1 MDYNKMINIKRETN
15 VNDNAFAMPPNKKIT
30 DTDDGGG
37 SYYGNDIGVE
47 IEDDYSYMI
56 EDESE
61 DTVKSVKLS
70 KELLSYFLN
79 EIKNIAV
86 SLLEPYHTHTFTVS
100 VTDDFKESINRMGVI
115 EPLLIAQSANYG
127 KYEVISGH
135 RRLEAA
141 KAVGLEKLP
150 CRIAREDTPREI
162 LDEIMVITN
171 LQRRNTFT
179 KMELARS
186 LRLLNDSRKKQGYR
200 TDIMNSSG
208 TSTKTELAE
217 EFGISVKKLYM
228 LISFTQLINYFAKK
242 VDDNTLPDKIAY
254 CLSNEA
260 MSDAKELVGKL
271 MIDFE
276 RDISGIYSNRFSGVD
291 IPEELIQKYTD
302 VLNNLPGRG
311 RIAYAYLP
319 KETKDMVIGM
329 IKEMIMLPKMKS
341 IINDYYSGARSAA
354 EMFDSKET
362 DNGKSEIDR
371 KMRKAAGDL
380 YNRLGNIILKSML
393 RTLKENNEQRKKDN
407 AEINTK
413 ITVDS
418 MVYALNAVSRL
429 FRTQGSAGT
438 VNTAHALI
446 GELSKQAKKDI
457 ARQKQDKGHEV

>member
-1 MDYNKMINIKRETN
+1 MAVQLCRLSPNNKTNNKTEVIMDYSKMINIKRETN
-15 VNDNAFAMPPNKKIT
+15 ANDNAFALPPNKKIT

-47 IEDDYSYMI
+47 SEDDYSYMI
-56 EDESE
+56 EDENE

-115 EPLLIAQSANYG
+115 EPLLIAQSTNYG

-228 LISFTQLINYFAKK
+228 LISFTQLINYFAEK
-242 VDDNTLPDKIAY
+242 VDENTLPDKVAY
-254 CLSNEA
+254 CLAFLSEYEQHIVEEYLNSNPNYVLTADKAERLKDKKDKDKNLDKRTI
-260 MSDAKELVGKL
+260 DAIL
-271 MIDFE
+271 
-276 RDISGIYSNRFSGVD
+276 
-291 IPEELIQKYTD
+291 
-302 VLNNLPGRG
+302 
-311 RIAYAYLP
+311 
-319 KETKDMVIGM
+319 
-329 IKEMIMLPKMKS
+329 
-341 IINDYYSGARSAA
+341 SAV
-354 EMFDSKET
+354 
-362 DNGKSEIDR
+362 R
-371 KMRKAAGDL
+371 QRKAVETTTVKLNTSTFEKYGLKGKTANEISD
-380 YNRLGNIILKSML
+380 ILEKAL
-393 RTLKENNEQRKKDN
+393 QNYFENEQ
-407 AEINTK
+407 EI
-413 ITVDS
+413 
-418 MVYALNAVSRL
+418 
-429 FRTQGSAGT
+429 
-438 VNTAHALI
+438 
-446 GELSKQAKKDI
+446 E
-457 ARQKQDKGHEV
+457 

>member
-56 EDESE
+56 EDENE

-115 EPLLIAQSANYG
+115 EPLLVAFSENYG

-254 CLSNEA
+254 CLSFLSEYEQHIVEEYLNSNPNYVLTADKAERLKDKMDKDKNLDKRTIDAILSAVRQRKTIETTTVKLNTSTFEKYGLKGKTANEI
-260 MSDAKELVGKL
+260 SDILEKALQNY
-271 MIDFE
+271 FE
-276 RDISGIYSNRFSGVD
+276 
-291 IPEELIQKYTD
+291 
-302 VLNNLPGRG
+302 
-311 RIAYAYLP
+311 
-319 KETKDMVIGM
+319 
-329 IKEMIMLPKMKS
+329 
-341 IINDYYSGARSAA
+341 
-354 EMFDSKET
+354 
-362 DNGKSEIDR
+362 
-371 KMRKAAGDL
+371 
-380 YNRLGNIILKSML
+380 
-393 RTLKENNEQRKKDN
+393 NEQ
-407 AEINTK
+407 EI
-413 ITVDS
+413 
-418 MVYALNAVSRL
+418 
-429 FRTQGSAGT
+429 
-438 VNTAHALI
+438 
-446 GELSKQAKKDI
+446 E
-457 ARQKQDKGHEV
+457 

>member
-56 EDESE
+56 ENENE

-100 VTDDFKESINRMGVI
+100 VTDDFKESIRKIGVI
-115 EPLLIAQSANYG
+115 EPLLIAQSTNYG

-186 LRLLNDSRKKQGYR
+186 LKLLNDSRKKQGYR

-228 LISFTQLINYFAKK
+228 LISFTQLINYFAK
-242 VDDNTLPDKIAY
+242 
-254 CLSNEA
+254 
-260 MSDAKELVGKL
+260 
-271 MIDFE
+271 
-276 RDISGIYSNRFSGVD
+276 R
-291 IPEELIQKYTD
+291 
-302 VLNNLPGRG
+302 
-311 RIAYAYLP
+311 
-319 KETKDMVIGM
+319 
-329 IKEMIMLPKMKS
+329 
-341 IINDYYSGARSAA
+341 NDYVAK
-354 EMFDSKET
+354 D
-362 DNGKSEIDR
+362 EI
-371 KMRKAAGDL
+371 
-380 YNRLGNIILKSML
+380 Y
-393 RTLKENNEQRKKDN
+393 
-407 AEINTK
+407 
-413 ITVDS
+413 
-418 MVYALNAVSRL
+418 
-429 FRTQGSAGT
+429 
-438 VNTAHALI
+438 H
-446 GELSKQAKKDI
+446 
-457 ARQKQDKGHEV
+457 

>member
-1 MDYNKMINIKRETN
+1 MDYSKMMNIKRESN
-15 VNDNAFAMPPNKKIT
+15 ASDNAFAMPPNKKIT

-115 EPLLIAQSANYG
+115 EPLLVAFSENYG

-254 CLSNEA
+254 CL
-260 MSDAKELVGKL
+260 
-271 MIDFE
+271 
-276 RDISGIYSNRFSGVD
+276 
-291 IPEELIQKYTD
+291 
-302 VLNNLPGRG
+302 
-311 RIAYAYLP
+311 
-319 KETKDMVIGM
+319 
-329 IKEMIMLPKMKS
+329 PKMKS

-362 DNGKSEIDR
+362 ENGKSEIDR

-393 RTLKENNEQRKKDN
+393 RTLKENNEQRDKDN
-407 AEINTK
+407 AEISTK
-413 ITVDS
+413 ITVNS

>member
-1 MDYNKMINIKRETN
+1 
-15 VNDNAFAMPPNKKIT
+15 
-30 DTDDGGG
+30 
-37 SYYGNDIGVE
+37 
-47 IEDDYSYMI
+47 
-56 EDESE
+56 
-61 DTVKSVKLS
+61 
-70 KELLSYFLN
+70 
-79 EIKNIAV
+79 
-86 SLLEPYHTHTFTVS
+86 
-100 VTDDFKESINRMGVI
+100 
-115 EPLLIAQSANYG
+115 
-127 KYEVISGH
+127 
-135 RRLEAA
+135 
-141 KAVGLEKLP
+141 
-150 CRIAREDTPREI
+150 
-162 LDEIMVITN
+162 
-171 LQRRNTFT
+171 
-179 KMELARS
+179 
-186 LRLLNDSRKKQGYR
+186 
-200 TDIMNSSG
+200 
-208 TSTKTELAE
+208 
-217 EFGISVKKLYM
+217 
-228 LISFTQLINYFAKK
+228 
-242 VDDNTLPDKIAY
+242 
-254 CLSNEA
+254 

-319 KETKDMVIGM
+319 KETKDIVIGM

-418 MVYALNAVSRL
+418 MVYALNAMSRL
-429 FRTQGSAGT
+429 FRTQGATGT

>member
-1 MDYNKMINIKRETN
+1 
-15 VNDNAFAMPPNKKIT
+15 MPPNKKIT

-56 EDESE
+56 ENENE

-100 VTDDFKESINRMGVI
+100 VTDDFKESIRKIGVI
-115 EPLLIAQSANYG
+115 EPLLIAQSTNYG

-186 LRLLNDSRKKQGYR
+186 LKLLNDSRKKQGYR

-228 LISFTQLINYFAKK
+228 LISFTQLINYFAKM
-242 VDDNTLPDKIAY
+242 VDDNTLPDKVAY
-254 CLSNEA
+254 CLAFLSEYEQHIVEEYLNSNSNYVLTADKAERLKDKKDKDKNLDKRTIDA
-260 MSDAKELVGKL
+260 ILSSVRQRKTIETTTVKLNTSTFEKYGLKGKTANEISDILEKALQNY
-271 MIDFE
+271 FE
-276 RDISGIYSNRFSGVD
+276 
-291 IPEELIQKYTD
+291 
-302 VLNNLPGRG
+302 
-311 RIAYAYLP
+311 
-319 KETKDMVIGM
+319 
-329 IKEMIMLPKMKS
+329 
-341 IINDYYSGARSAA
+341 
-354 EMFDSKET
+354 
-362 DNGKSEIDR
+362 
-371 KMRKAAGDL
+371 
-380 YNRLGNIILKSML
+380 
-393 RTLKENNEQRKKDN
+393 NEQ
-407 AEINTK
+407 EI
-413 ITVDS
+413 
-418 MVYALNAVSRL
+418 
-429 FRTQGSAGT
+429 
-438 VNTAHALI
+438 
-446 GELSKQAKKDI
+446 E
-457 ARQKQDKGHEV
+457 

>member
-30 DTDDGGG
+30 DTDDCCKQK
-37 SYYGNDIGVE
+37 SAYDIGVE

-56 EDESE
+56 EDENE
-61 DTVKSVKLS
+61 DSVKSVKLS

-86 SLLEPYHTHTFTVS
+86 SLLEPYHTHTFIVS

-200 TDIMNSSG
+200 TDIMSSSG

-242 VDDNTLPDKIAY
+242 VDDNTLPDKVAY
-254 CLSNEA
+254 CLAFLSEYEQHIVEEYLTSNPNYVLTADKAERLKDKKDKDKNLDKRTIDA
-260 MSDAKELVGKL
+260 ILSAVRQRKTIETTTVKLNTSTFEKYGLKGKTANEISDILEKALQNY
-271 MIDFE
+271 FE
-276 RDISGIYSNRFSGVD
+276 
-291 IPEELIQKYTD
+291 
-302 VLNNLPGRG
+302 
-311 RIAYAYLP
+311 
-319 KETKDMVIGM
+319 
-329 IKEMIMLPKMKS
+329 
-341 IINDYYSGARSAA
+341 
-354 EMFDSKET
+354 
-362 DNGKSEIDR
+362 
-371 KMRKAAGDL
+371 
-380 YNRLGNIILKSML
+380 
-393 RTLKENNEQRKKDN
+393 NEQ
-407 AEINTK
+407 EI
-413 ITVDS
+413 
-418 MVYALNAVSRL
+418 
-429 FRTQGSAGT
+429 
-438 VNTAHALI
+438 
-446 GELSKQAKKDI
+446 E
-457 ARQKQDKGHEV
+457 

>member
-1 MDYNKMINIKRETN
+1 MDYSKMINIKRETN
-15 VNDNAFAMPPNKKIT
+15 ANDNAFALPPNKKIT

-47 IEDDYSYMI
+47 SEDDYYMI
-56 EDESE
+56 EDENE

-100 VTDDFKESINRMGVI
+100 VSDDFKESINRMGVI
-115 EPLLIAQSANYG
+115 EPLLIAQSTNYG

-228 LISFTQLINYFAKK
+228 LISFTQLINYFAEK
-242 VDDNTLPDKIAY
+242 VDENTLPDKVAY
-254 CLSNEA
+254 CLAFLSEYEQHIVEEYLNSKPNYVLTADKAERLKDKKDKDKNLDKRTI
-260 MSDAKELVGKL
+260 DAIL
-271 MIDFE
+271 
-276 RDISGIYSNRFSGVD
+276 
-291 IPEELIQKYTD
+291 
-302 VLNNLPGRG
+302 
-311 RIAYAYLP
+311 
-319 KETKDMVIGM
+319 
-329 IKEMIMLPKMKS
+329 
-341 IINDYYSGARSAA
+341 SAV
-354 EMFDSKET
+354 
-362 DNGKSEIDR
+362 R
-371 KMRKAAGDL
+371 QRKAVETTTVKLNTSTFEKYGLKGKTANEISD
-380 YNRLGNIILKSML
+380 ILEKAL
-393 RTLKENNEQRKKDN
+393 QNYFENEQ
-407 AEINTK
+407 EI
-413 ITVDS
+413 
-418 MVYALNAVSRL
+418 
-429 FRTQGSAGT
+429 
-438 VNTAHALI
+438 
-446 GELSKQAKKDI
+446 E
-457 ARQKQDKGHEV
+457 

>member
-1 MDYNKMINIKRETN
+1 MDYSKMMNIKRESN
-15 VNDNAFAMPPNKKIT
+15 ASDNAFAMPPNKKIT

-186 LRLLNDSRKKQGYR
+186 LRLLNESRKKQGYR
-200 TDIMNSSG
+200 TDKLHNVQFSA
-208 TSTKTELAE
+208 TKVELSE
-217 EFGISVKKLYM
+217 EFGISVTKMYM
-228 LISFTQLINYFAKK
+228 LMSLTQLTDFFAKK
-242 VDDNTLPDKIAY
+242 VDNNEITEKTAY
-254 CLSNEA
+254 CLSALSEY
-260 MSDAKELVGKL
+260 EQQIVREY
-271 MIDFE
+271 IDKNADF
-276 RDISGIYSNRFSGVD
+276 RLTPD
-291 IPEELIQKYTD
+291 
-302 VLNNLPGRG
+302 
-311 RIAYAYLP
+311 
-319 KETKDMVIGM
+319 
-329 IKEMIMLPKMKS
+329 
-341 IINDYYSGARSAA
+341 
-354 EMFDSKET
+354 
-362 DNGKSEIDR
+362 
-371 KMRKAAGDL
+371 KAQ
-380 YNRLGNIILKSML
+380 M
-393 RTLKENNEQRKKDN
+393 LKEKKEKDKNLDRRIIYAVLSTEYTKKKCSNGMTVKLGGDTVEKYDLKRKSQRELKTIIEK
-407 AEINTK
+407 
-413 ITVDS
+413 
-418 MVYALNAVSRL
+418 ALQNYYENV
-429 FRTQGSAGT
+429 Q
-438 VNTAHALI
+438 
-446 GELSKQAKKDI
+446 
-457 ARQKQDKGHEV
+457 EVE